1 MAMAAPPTASPA
13 RWRER
18 PAAQPQVT
26 LPATVQAVSIWI
38 EAPHPRARYA
48 AEQLFRMLLGW
59 PVRWAERAEDLR
71 PAEGPC
77 LAYAREAPSGAFHL
91 MPMGALGQLGDARS
105 LVPARFEGVP
115 VLFPV
120 EGGHLMFDA
129 FAAAFVMLA
138 RVEEWAGLPLDAH
151 GRPQTQELLA
161 ARHGFLHRPVVD
173 EWALLLAARW
183 HALDPRVPAPQRQYH
198 QVATIDLDNGFKYL
212 GREAWRSAGAGLRDA
227 LRGRWAEVGERV
239 RVLRG
244 AAPDP
249 FALDEEAISA
259 IRSSAQRRIAFIL
272 AADRG
277 PMDHAVPVEHPR
289 YARYLSA
296 LRRDFEIGLHPSYRT
311 SDETGRMGREQGRL
325 AAAIGGPVHL
335 TRQHF
340 LRTALP
346 GSFREAI
353 ALGMREEHSMG
364 CHDAL
369 GFRAG
374 TCTPHHWYDLER
386 EQATALLIHPFAV
399 MDNTLR
405 EKLRLSPEQAVQD
418 TSAVIAAARR
428 VHGAF
433 TGLWHESFL
442 AATGDALPW
451 RKAILRIIATAR
463 P

>member
-1 MAMAAPPTASPA
+1 
-13 RWRER
+13 
-18 PAAQPQVT
+18 
-26 LPATVQAVSIWI
+26 LLATVQPVSIWI
-38 EAPHPRARYA
+38 EAPHPRARYS
-48 AEQLFRMLLGW
+48 AEQLICLVLGW

-77 LAYAREAPSGAFHL
+77 LAYAREAPPGAFHM
-91 MPMGALGQLGDARS
+91 MPFGSLGQLRDARS
-105 LVPARFEGVP
+105 PVPARLEGVP

-120 EGGHLMFDA
+120 EGGHLSFDA

-138 RVEEWAGLPLDAH
+138 RLEEWAGLPLDAH
-151 GRPQTQELLA
+151 GRPVTQEMLA

-173 EWALLLAARW
+173 EWALLLAERW
-183 HALDPRVPAPQRQYH
+183 RALDRRVPVPQRQYH

-227 LRGRWAEVGERV
+227 VRGRWAEVGDRA

-249 FALDEEAISA
+249 YELDEEVLGVM
-259 IRSSAQRRIAFIL
+259 RSSAQRRIAFIL

-289 YARYLSA
+289 YARYLGA

-311 SDETGRMGREQGRL
+311 SAETGRMGREQVRL
-325 AAAIGGPVHL
+325 AAAIGSPVRL

-340 LRTALP
+340 LRAALP
-346 GSFREAI
+346 GTFREAI

-374 TCTPHHWYDLER
+374 TCTPHHWYDLGR
-386 EQATALLIHPFAV
+386 EQATELLIHPFAV

-405 EKLRLSPEQAVQD
+405 EKLRLTPEQALQD
-418 TSAVIAAARR
+418 ASAVIAAARK
-428 VHGAF
+428 VNGAF

-442 AATGDALPW
+442 ASSGEALPW
-451 RKAILRIIATAR
+451 RKAILRIIASAK